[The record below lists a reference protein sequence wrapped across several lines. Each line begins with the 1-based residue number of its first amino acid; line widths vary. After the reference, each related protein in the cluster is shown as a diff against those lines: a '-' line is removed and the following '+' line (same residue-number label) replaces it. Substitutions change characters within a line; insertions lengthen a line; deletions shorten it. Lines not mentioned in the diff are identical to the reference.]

1 MFYVNEVSFDQWL
14 IHWQQ
19 VPKANLLQSW
29 EYGSAKELA
38 ENWKV
43 LRFMVSDSSGNP
55 VALAQILTRSV
66 PILGGIARL
75 NRGPLLLNEFREDQK
90 IERALNVIW
99 AILREARR
107 RRWWVVQIAPE
118 LPGTDKVFARLKQMG
133 LRKQPNMVCSSGL
146 VDLGVDENSLLMSL
160 DGKWRNVLRKGQKLG
175 VEVKHI
181 DAANLVQ
188 NLLISGYREF
198 QRSKGFEGLS
208 ESLLRNLAKQHG
220 KEWQFDLFIS
230 LAPQEPDSN
239 EPIGILAT
247 IRHGD
252 TATYL
257 IGFTNDQGR
266 QMQANSVM
274 LWNSILHAK
283 HNSCKWFDIGGL
295 GPTTPNGI
303 AKFKRGLNAE
313 PYALAGDFRG
323 YLLPLKFFKTT
334 TSVL

>member
-1 MFYVNEVSFDQWL
+1 MFYVNEVSFDQWS

-66 PILGGIARL
+66 PILGGIARM

-90 IERALNVIW
+90 IERALDVIR
-99 AILREARR
+99 ALLREARK

-118 LPGTDKVFARLKQMG
+118 LPGTDKVFASLTQMG
-133 LRKQPNMVCSSGL
+133 LWKQPNGVCSSGL
-146 VDLGVDENSLLMSL
+146 VDLGLDENSLLMSL

-175 VEVKHI
+175 VEVKRI
-181 DAANLVQ
+181 DAANPEQ

-198 QRSKGFEGLS
+198 KQSKGFEGLS
-208 ESLLRNLAKQHG
+208 ESLLQRLTEQKG
-220 KEWQFDLFIS
+220 DTWQFNMFVS
-230 LAPQEPDSN
+230 RAPQEPVSN

-247 IRHGD
+247 IRHGE

-274 LWNSILHAK
+274 LWNAILNAK
-283 HNSCKWFDIGGL
+283 KSGCKWFDVGGL
-295 GPTTPNGI
+295 GPETPKGI
-303 AKFKRGLNAE
+303 AEFKRGLNAE
-313 PYALAGDFRG
+313 PYELAGDFRG
-323 YLLPLKFFKTT
+323 YLLPLNFF
-334 TSVL
+334 